1 MRIVTFLLFLCA
13 YALWIWAATKMTNQ
27 LTRPTMRGA
36 RMFWATE
43 SFGLLSNIGF
53 FVLIYLISG
62 FWNWRMLVLFLVASQ
77 LGILVAF
84 LLNAILGTQSEQS
97 YPRILAA
104 GGEIGLTY
112 PKVTLSLIAVS
123 TLVTLAYVVAGGII
137 HFRYPWNSPELHIAA
152 VKYTLIFLIFGNY
165 PAMMAQVAAML
176 ASENLDENTRQ
187 QIFIN
192 QLAGMI
198 PTALFVALA
207 LWAFGAGGAEVPA
220 TFATISKAFPI
231 RVTLMMVGF
240 FFLLFILPYFIGT
253 QRASRKRTKLL
264 ERKREL
270 TGKLADLLESPV
282 ATKYAPGISQV
293 RAEIS
298 TERQTLTASS
308 PVFALAQDPSPS
320 EETKAI
326 VLALNESRSLDPRFQ
341 HADGL
346 VALDAELVE
355 INDDLQAQPA
365 GTVVAAAERWSKKYE
380 IRKAELSTNITST
393 HDAKPLVTAALGMVV
408 SALVSSI
415 LSGVGSAAWG
425 AISGGAVH
433 K

>member
-1 MRIVTFLLFLCA
+1 
-13 YALWIWAATKMTNQ
+13 
-27 LTRPTMRGA
+27 
-36 RMFWATE
+36 
-43 SFGLLSNIGF
+43 
-53 FVLIYLISG
+53 
-62 FWNWRMLVLFLVASQ
+62 
-77 LGILVAF
+77 
-84 LLNAILGTQSEQS
+84 
-97 YPRILAA
+97 
-104 GGEIGLTY
+104 
-112 PKVTLSLIAVS
+112 
-123 TLVTLAYVVAGGII
+123 
-137 HFRYPWNSPELHIAA
+137 
-152 VKYTLIFLIFGNY
+152 
-165 PAMMAQVAAML
+165 MMAQVAAML

-282 ATKYAPGISQV
+282 ATKYAPGISQL

-380 IRKAELSTNITST
+380 IRKAELSTKITST

>member
-13 YALWIWAATKMTNQ
+13 YVLWIWAATKMTKQ

-62 FWNWRMLVLFLVASQ
+62 FWNWRMLVLFLIASQ
-77 LGILVAF
+77 LGIIVGW
-84 LLNAILGTQSEQS
+84 LLNALLGSQSEQS
-97 YPRILAA
+97 YPRIMAA

-112 PKVTLSLIAVS
+112 PRITLSLVGVS
-123 TLVTLAYVVAGGII
+123 ALVTLAYVVAGGII

-165 PAMMAQVAAML
+165 PAMMAEVAAML
-176 ASENLDENTRQ
+176 ASENLDESTRQ

-220 TFATISKAFPI
+220 TFANVSKVFSI
-231 RVTLMMVGF
+231 RVTLLMVGF

-253 QRASRKRTKLL
+253 QRANRKRTKLL
-264 ERKREL
+264 ERKRDL
-270 TGKLADLLESPV
+270 TGRLADLLESPV
-282 ATKYAPGISQV
+282 ATKYAPGIAQLRS
-293 RAEIS
+293 EIGS
-298 TERQTLTASS
+298 EWQALTTSS
-308 PVFALAQDPSPS
+308 GVFALAQDPNPS

-326 VLALNESRSLDPRFQ
+326 AAAVNESRSLDPRFQ

-346 VALDAELVE
+346 AAFDAELVE
-355 INDDLQAQPA
+355 INDDLQAQPP

-380 IRKAELSTNITST
+380 NRKAELSTNITTT
-393 HDAKPLVTAALGMVV
+393 HNAKPLVTAALGMVV